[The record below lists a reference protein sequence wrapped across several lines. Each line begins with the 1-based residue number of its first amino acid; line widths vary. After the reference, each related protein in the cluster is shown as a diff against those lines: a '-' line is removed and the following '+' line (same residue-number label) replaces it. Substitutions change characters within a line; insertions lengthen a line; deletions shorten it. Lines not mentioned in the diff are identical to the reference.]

1 MTGPDATTSGNDE
14 AAPMTTPDDLA
25 CQELVE
31 QVTEYLE
38 AALGPEDRAR
48 FETHTE
54 ECPACAEVLEQFRV
68 VVATVGSLRAADVST
83 IDAATRDHLLMVF
96 RDWASDRH

>member
-1 MTGPDATTSGNDE
+1 MTTS
-14 AAPMTTPDDLA
+14 DDLA

-38 AALGPEDRAR
+38 AALTAEDRAR
-48 FETHTE
+48 FEAHTA
-54 ECPACAEVLEQFRV
+54 ECPACADVLDQFRV
-68 VVATVGSLRAADVST
+68 VVATVGSLRTTDVST

-96 RDWASDRH
+96 RDWAAERH